1 MSGQNTQMARRPQ
14 QAEIVRSKQG
24 LQTLLNDPQMQSSIA
39 QVLPRHITPER
50 VVKMALV
57 AASRQPKLLSC
68 TKESIC
74 KAIITASELGLD
86 CSGTLGSGYIIPYG
100 NEATFIPGYRGLID
114 LARRS
119 GQISNIQAHVV
130 YKQDFFE
137 FELGTDMKLVH
148 KPHIAANRDE
158 SKQAIV
164 CAYAIAELTDGT
176 RQIEVMTISQIEGI
190 RKRSKAGNN
199 GPWVTDFAEMARKT
213 VVRRLC
219 KYLPLSPELEK
230 ALQIDNENDGLID
243 VTHRAAA
250 TQAAP
255 AGSTAQRVLDRIT
268 QPAQEQEPEPD
279 PEDEPPIVEP
289 EDINPSDGDEPAAE
303 PQAPES
309 DQDAETPE
317 PVESDPPAETGST
330 LIPLGELASLPDGG
344 ICSTRGIV
352 KSAKA
357 DMGGRDKKSPV
368 VRAILYDGPKTVEV
382 SAWGS
387 MPEWLVQG
395 SEVYVRAL
403 ERKGKFFNV
412 LEWEPVIA

>member
-14 QAEIVRSKQG
+14 QAEIVRTKQG
-24 LQTLLNDPQMQSSIA
+24 LQALLNDPQMQSSIA

-148 KPHIAANRDE
+148 KPHIAADRDE
-158 SKQAIV
+158 TKAAIV

-190 RKRSKAGNN
+190 RKRSKAGNS

-243 VTHRAAA
+243 VTHKAA
-250 TQAAP
+250 TTQTAP

-289 EDINPSDGDEPAAE
+289 EDINPSDGDEPAGKKPDPAPAPEAVPVADAPPAAE
-303 PQAPES
+303 PTAFCPIS
-309 DQDAETPE
+309 DLKNIADGAIVSTQGRVKTAKPSLGGKDKQTPIVDA
-317 PVESDPPAETGST
+317 
-330 LIPLGELASLPDGG
+330 
-344 ICSTRGIV
+344 
-352 KSAKA
+352 
-357 DMGGRDKKSPV
+357 M
-368 VRAILYDGPKTVEV
+368 LYDGPYEVRV